1 MLSFID
7 RLSSTLVK
15 EKDVIGEA
23 IDSMG
28 PALKVL
34 NRQHKGLMKM
44 LRQLD
49 KLGVVGTRVLNAST
63 DNIVAS
69 LRHLQPT
76 LTKLGDV
83 GDSLADGLSM
93 LATFPFPKEAANIV
107 RGDYANALFQM
118 DINLNTIIKSPG
130 DALPNLINLCSA
142 TPLAALCQRLEG
154 PLKDTVC
161 AAIKDPTTFTDLACP
176 SSSRKS
182 RQSNPS
188 PVPGAGGLPG
198 SSSGSSGSGGLGGL
212 LGGGGGG

>member
-1 MLSFID
+1 
-7 RLSSTLVK
+7 
-15 EKDVIGEA
+15 
-23 IDSMG
+23 MG

-34 NRQHKGLMKM
+34 NRQHQGLMTM

-76 LTKLGDV
+76 LTKLGDA

-93 LATFPFPKEAANIV
+93 LASFPFPKEAANIV

-130 DALPNLINLCSA
+130 EELPNLIDLCSA
-142 TPLAALCQRLEG
+142 TPAGAGVRGALASSARQA
-154 PLKDTVC
+154 VC
-161 AAIKDPTTFTDLACP
+161 ARSRTRRTSTDSLCP
-176 SSSRKS
+176 AGSQAVAEAGTRCPAA
-182 RQSNPS
+182 RPAGQ
-188 PVPGAGGLPG
+188 PGRPPAPRAAAD
-198 SSSGSSGSGGLGGL
+198 LGGL